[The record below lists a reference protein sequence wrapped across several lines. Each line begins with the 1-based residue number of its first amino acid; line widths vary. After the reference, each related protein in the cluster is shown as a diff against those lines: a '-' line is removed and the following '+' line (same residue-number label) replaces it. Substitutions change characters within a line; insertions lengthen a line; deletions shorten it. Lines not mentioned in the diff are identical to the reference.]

1 MVAALALMQAPDGAM
16 PMHQIGLTRAG
27 NETPYALLQ
36 DNLQAFEPAFL
47 SPKKFGVPAKPWEFG
62 WVSRSLPFIAPNNQY
77 ELRFRVFSQEKKE
90 KDDPGL
96 KTNRMLTALWDEMF
110 TRAKVDHSKQYN
122 GRIIDVYLCWGGQAG
137 GEQRFDATTVK
148 TPTGD
153 VRVNLNTIYIY
164 DVNSFTD
171 PMEMAREVAHE
182 YGHAVLPAIGG
193 YTAPEG
199 WANGFLGEKVFLS
212 WLRDGMADGRLT
224 TADSMGATKDQIDA
238 WLKVHSE
245 PLISAAAQVL
255 PTPASLK
262 DTSAHGM
269 DKYLGLALLAN
280 QVLPNSVF
288 WHSMIYTGSTEA
300 KDYPA
305 ALVVATAEPDEYEV
319 KIPKF
324 LADKPLWLPLGKG
337 KVSKAKILKIQGSW
351 TQLQAPEGTFT
362 VKNR

>member
-1 MVAALALMQAPDGAM
+1 MVAALAFLQAPDGAI
-16 PMHQIGLTRAG
+16 PMHQIKLTRPGIEA
-27 NETPYALLQ
+27 PYALLQ
-36 DNLQAFEPAFL
+36 DNTDPFEPPFL
-47 SPKKFGVPAKPWEFG
+47 SPKKFGIPAKPWEFS
-62 WVSRSLPFIAPNNQY
+62 WISRSLPFLAQNNQY

-90 KDDPGL
+90 NNDLGL
-96 KTNRMLTALWDEMF
+96 KTNRMLTALWGEMF
-110 TRAKVDHSKQYN
+110 TRAKTDHSIQYN

-137 GEQRFDATTVK
+137 GEQRFDVVPRGTEK
-148 TPTGD
+148 TN
-153 VRVNLNTIYIY
+153 VNTIYIY

-193 YTAPEG
+193 YTAPEN

-212 WLRDGMADGRLT
+212 WVREGLAEGRLT
-224 TADSMGATKDQIDA
+224 PEDSMGATKDQIDA
-238 WLKVHSE
+238 WLNVHSN
-245 PLISAAAQVL
+245 PLITAAAQVL
-255 PTPASLK
+255 PTAVSLK
-262 DTSAHGM
+262 DPSAKGM
-269 DKYLGLALLAN
+269 DKYLGLALFAN

-305 ALVVATAEPDEYEV
+305 ALVVATAEPDQYEI

-324 LADKPLWLPLGKG
+324 LADKPIWLPTGKG
-337 KVSKAKILKIQGSW
+337 KVMGGKILKSQGSW
-351 TQLQAPEGTFT
+351 VQIQAPEGTLT